1 MYKLSPSDFRYLWQ
15 DCKHCF
21 YRKVKQGITLPSI
34 GLPGIFSKMNGM
46 LQAAIQGMSLESVN
60 PVLPHGIIEVK
71 EGFLRSKPIPPAN
84 DCFISGRFD
93 ILSRLKDGSYAV
105 IDFKITD
112 PSAEKVQK
120 FTNQLHAYKF
130 SLENP
135 GNGAPAKKVTSMG
148 VVVVSPDEI
157 AFKGGNVIFN
167 ATPSWFE
174 IKEDMTNFFS
184 YISDVSKLLNGP
196 LPAPSATCHWC
207 QYRAKFSIMT

>member
-1 MYKLSPSDFRYLWQ
+1 MYKLSPSDFRYLWE

-46 LQAAIQGMSLESVN
+46 LQAAIQGMSLQSVN

-71 EGFLRSKPIPPAN
+71 EGFLRSKPIPPSN

-93 ILSRLKDGSYAV
+93 ILSRLSDETFAV

-112 PSAEKVQK
+112 PNAEKVRK

-130 SLENP
+130 ALENP
-135 GNGAPAKKVTSMG
+135 GIGAIAKKVSQLG
-148 VVVVSPDEI
+148 VVVVSPEEI
-157 AFKGGNVIFN
+157 AFDKGKVVFN

-174 IKEDMTNFFS
+174 IKEDMTSFLS
-184 YISDVSKLLNGP
+184 YISDVAKLLNGP
-196 LPAPSATCHWC
+196 LPPPSATCLWC
-207 QYRAKFSIMT
+207 QYRARFT